1 VGEARRVHTDGAT
14 WGVFEQP
21 FELGRPVLNNLDFS
35 EPTPACGVAGV
46 LDATGLQS
54 AATAS
59 VSNWDDVLYLYG

>member
-1 VGEARRVHTDGAT
+1 
-14 WGVFEQP
+14 
-21 FELGRPVLNNLDFS
+21 
-35 EPTPACGVAGV
+35 V